1 MDGRDSPLFLP
12 GPPGHCCKIPSRL
25 MANGQSML
33 RAQAGAAANENL
45 DATTPGRERAW
56 GAGAGCQ
63 APTPAGFSLAPLNP
77 SQQVHN
83 TWAEGLRDR
92 GRPGPASS
100 VLDGM
105 LGREQES
112 SGYRCP
118 SDCRP
123 QGLAGRG
130 WGTGRESWC
139 SPCLP
144 SMAGAATPP
153 GQNLSR
159 PVGTHRRRQALP
171 HSRTAVAGFAPGQG
185 GAGQSPF
192 RFLFLPMPLLEA
204 SHRLPRGDMK
214 EEETQ

>member
-105 LGREQES
+105 LFQGSKRAQ
-112 SGYRCP
+112 GTDRCP

-123 QGLAGRG
+123 PRSGRERLGYRQRVLVISLHALHG
-130 WGTGRESWC
+130 WGCHPTRPESVSACRNTPAAPGITSQQDC
-139 SPCLP
+139 SCWLC
-144 SMAGAATPP
+144 SWARR
-153 GQNLSR
+153 SR
-159 PVGTHRRRQALP
+159 PEPLSLP
-171 HSRTAVAGFAPGQG
+171 FPAHATSRSQPQVAK
-185 GAGQSPF
+185 
-192 RFLFLPMPLLEA
+192 R
-204 SHRLPRGDMK
+204 
-214 EEETQ
+214 